1 MTESKRLSLLD
12 RYLTLWI
19 FLAMAIGVGAGAV
32 FPQLPKL
39 LDALSVGTISVPIA
53 VGLLWMMYPPL
64 ARVKYEELSKVGKA
78 WKMFSV
84 SLFQNWLVGP
94 FLMFGLAWL
103 FLPDMPEYRIGIIIV
118 GLARCIAMVLVWNML
133 AEGDNEYAAVLV
145 ALNSIFQVALYSVYA
160 WFFVTLLSSWVS
172 QGSGVTVAI
181 SIWDIAK
188 TVFIYLGIPFI
199 AGIVTR
205 FALVRKKGKTWYD
218 ETFVEKL
225 SPTALIGLLF
235 TIVVMFSLKGEYI
248 LALPWDVVRIAIPLV
263 SYFLIMFTVSFIMS
277 KAWKFYYPET
287 ATLSFTAA
295 SNNFELA
302 IAVAVGVFG
311 INSGEAFAAVIGPLF
326 EVPVLISL
334 VNVSLWAKRRFFAEP
349 KPVRSRQNCPEG
361 LNEGIRLER
370 ISPNRLRQVRTSS
383 PQRILLHKRRP
394 LGRSR
399 MAKPGLE

>member
-1 MTESKRLSLLD
+1 MAEGDAKRLSLLD

-19 FLAMAIGVGAGAV
+19 FVAMAIGVGAGAV
-32 FPQLPKL
+32 FPQLPNL
-39 LDALSVGTISVPIA
+39 LNRFSVGTISVPIA
-53 VGLLWMMYPPL
+53 IGLLWMMYPPL
-64 ARVKYEELSKVGKA
+64 ARVKYEELPKVRKA

-84 SLFQNWLVGP
+84 SLIQNLLVGP

-103 FLPDMPEYRIGIIIV
+103 FLPDMPQYRIGIIIV

-133 AEGDNEYAAVLV
+133 AGGDNEYCAVLV

-160 WFFVTLLSSWVS
+160 WFFITLPSSWVS
-172 QGSGVTVAI
+172 HGSGVTVAI

-199 AGIVTR
+199 AGMVTR
-205 FALVRKKGKTWYD
+205 FALVRKKGKVWYD
-218 ETFVEKL
+218 GTFVEKL

-263 SYFLIMFTVSFIMS
+263 SYFLIMFTVSFVMS
-277 KAWKFYYPET
+277 KAWKFSYPEA

-326 EVPVLISL
+326 EVPVLIGL
-334 VNVSLWAKRRFFAEP
+334 VNVALWAKKRFFTEKIAVGVTTPMKE
-349 KPVRSRQNCPEG
+349 
-361 LNEGIRLER
+361 
-370 ISPNRLRQVRTSS
+370 T
-383 PQRILLHKRRP
+383 
-394 LGRSR
+394 
-399 MAKPGLE
+399 

>member
-1 MTESKRLSLLD
+1 
-12 RYLTLWI
+12 
-19 FLAMAIGVGAGAV
+19 MALGVGVGAA
-32 FPQLPKL
+32 FPRISSILN
-39 LDALSVGTISVPIA
+39 AMSIGTVSLPIA

-64 ARVKYEELSKVGKA
+64 ARVKYEELSKVTKA
-78 WKMFSV
+78 WKMFGV
-84 SLFQNWLVGP
+84 SIIQNWLVGP

-103 FLPDMPEYRIGIIIV
+103 FLPDLPEYRIGIIIV

-133 AEGDNEYAAVLV
+133 AGGDSEYCAILV

-160 WFFVTLLSSWVS
+160 WFFVTLFSSWVS
-172 QGSGVTVAI
+172 HAAGVTVAV
-181 SIWDIAK
+181 SIWDVAR
-188 TVFIYLGIPFI
+188 TVFVFLGIPFI

-205 FALVRKKGKTWYD
+205 FALIRRKGREWYEED
-218 ETFVEKL
+218 FIKRL

-263 SYFLIMFTVSFIMS
+263 SYFLIMFGASFFMS
-277 KAWKFYYPET
+277 WALKFTYPET

-311 INSGEAFAAVIGPLF
+311 INSGQAFAAVIGPLF

-334 VNVSLWAKRRFFAEP
+334 VNVSLWAKRRFFAE
-349 KPVRSRQNCPEG
+349 
-361 LNEGIRLER
+361 
-370 ISPNRLRQVRTSS
+370 
-383 PQRILLHKRRP
+383 QRRRA
-394 LGRSR
+394 G
-399 MAKPGLE
+399 

>member
-1 MTESKRLSLLD
+1 MAETKLERLSLLN
-12 RYLTLWI
+12 RFLTLWI
-19 FLAMAIGVGAGAV
+19 FLAMAVGVGLGAAIPEISV
-32 FPQLPKL
+32 I
-39 LDALSVGTISVPIA
+39 LDALRIDTISLPIA

-64 ARVKYEELSKVGKA
+64 AQVKYEELSKVAKA

-84 SLFQNWLVGP
+84 SIVQNWLVGP

-103 FLPDMPEYRIGIIIV
+103 FLPDLPEYRIGIIIV

-133 AEGDNEYAAVLV
+133 AGGDNEYCAILV

-172 QGSGVTVAI
+172 RGAGVIVEI
-181 SIWDIAK
+181 SIWDIAR
-188 TVFIYLGIPFI
+188 TVFVFLGIPFI

-205 FALVRKKGKTWYD
+205 FTLIRNRGKEWY
-218 ETFVEKL
+218 EGAFMKKL

-263 SYFLIMFTVSFIMS
+263 SYFLIMFGVSFLMS
-277 KAWKFYYPET
+277 WALRFTYPET

-311 INSGEAFAAVIGPLF
+311 INSGQAFAAVIGPLF

-334 VNVSLWAKRRFFAEP
+334 VNVSLWAKRRFFAEEEVVEAAE
-349 KPVRSRQNCPEG
+349 KVA
-361 LNEGIRLER
+361 
-370 ISPNRLRQVRTSS
+370 VS
-383 PQRILLHKRRP
+383 PQSNREV
-394 LGRSR
+394 STNV
-399 MAKPGLE
+399 